1 MGAAAPRL
9 RDVFHLAR
17 HSRPWLTPWPPGI
30 RSGSKRILVKI
41 DGGSMRPLA
50 WIGIVVLVLGILS
63 FVVPFPTS
71 QSHGIKMGDAS
82 VGITTHHDEK
92 LSPAIGGVLCAA
104 GVVLLI
110 AGSRK
115 AAA

>member
-1 MGAAAPRL
+1 MRS
-9 RDVFHLAR
+9 LA
-17 HSRPWLTPWPPGI
+17 L
-30 RSGSKRILVKI
+30 
-41 DGGSMRPLA
+41 
-50 WIGIVVLVLGILS
+50 IGIVVLVLGILS

-71 QSHGIKMGDAS
+71 HSRGVTVGDTS
-82 VGITTHHDEK
+82 VGVTTHRDEK

-115 AAA
+115 ATA